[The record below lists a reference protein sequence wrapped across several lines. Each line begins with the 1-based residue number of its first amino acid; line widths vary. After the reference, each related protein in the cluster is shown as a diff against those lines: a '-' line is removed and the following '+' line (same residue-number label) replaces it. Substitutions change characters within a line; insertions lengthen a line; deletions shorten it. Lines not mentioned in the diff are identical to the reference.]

1 MRLRLLWL
9 LTIAFC
15 VSLTTN
21 LLPWLRGDIPWLQP
35 DERWVWPYSAPR
47 WLWLIPCALGLAIY
61 VLGALHLLDR
71 ADNTTRYPIRL
82 ILWSFGG
89 AALIA
94 LLLLTLE
101 DRPLYLLFTRS
112 ASTVTGGYQYASAM
126 IGNLGDALRDWS
138 GFVQRFRAETLI
150 YGGVSLDPPGL
161 TALYYGTGQVLGGLP
176 VVSEPLGA
184 LVRPLEC
191 QNLRMMT
198 WSDAQMAS
206 AWLQMAMPLW
216 AALAVAPLYRLG
228 VLIFNPRVARWAVAL
243 WPLVPGISLFT
254 PRFNVFYPLITLVM
268 LIVLWRGLQRRRLWL
283 IGLAGFIVSV
293 ATFLNLS
300 LVPLGLLAG
309 LIILG
314 CTLRN
319 PARLIASLFVFG
331 FGCAIVW
338 AVYGLLSG
346 VSIIDI
352 VSLGLGT
359 HLQNPGLKRPY
370 APWLILHPYDMF
382 LFVGPP
388 IAILAVGS
396 LLRLRLLS
404 DQARVFAVAG
414 WLTLIVLTLSGTAR
428 GETGRVWLFFAPIWI
443 LLAADTLQ
451 RLSQRECAGVI
462 LMQALCVISMA
473 AVLRVH
479 FTALTVPPTVATAEQ
494 PAAFPINTPFVRGSD
509 RVTLVGFSFDQPAPN
524 TLALHLHWRADSPV
538 RKPYVLSMVTVPPDK
553 SYRDSLNWNPLN
565 WNYPPSCWQPGQAFV
580 DTVTIP
586 LEVTGKV
593 QPGGW
598 LFSVAI
604 SDVFT
609 REPMITTTASGQP
622 DTQVGLGPVQ
632 VPVR

>member
-21 LLPWLRGDIPWLQP
+21 LLPWLRGDVPWLQP
-35 DERWVWPYSAPR
+35 DERWVWPYSLPR
-47 WLWLIPCALGLAIY
+47 WGWLIPCALGLAIY
-61 VLGALHLLDR
+61 VLGAIHLLDR
-71 ADNTTRYPIRL
+71 AEGSTRYPIRL
-82 ILWSFGG
+82 ILWSFGS

-101 DRPLYLLFTRS
+101 GRPLYLLFTRS

-138 GFVQRFRAETLI
+138 GFVKRFRAETLI
-150 YGGVSLDPPGL
+150 YGGVALDPPGL
-161 TALYYGTGQVLGGLP
+161 TALYYGAGRLMGGLP

-184 LVRPLEC
+184 IVRPLEC
-191 QNLRMMT
+191 QNLHMMA

-216 AALAVAPLYRLG
+216 AGLAVAPLYRLG
-228 VLIFNPRVARWAVAL
+228 VMIFNPRVARWAVAL

-283 IGLAGFIVSV
+283 VGLAGFIVSV

-309 LIILG
+309 LIICGYARQKPARFVPNVIVFGLG
-314 CTLRN
+314 C
-319 PARLIASLFVFG
+319 ASVWLI
-331 FGCAIVW
+331 
-338 AVYGLLSG
+338 YGALSG
-346 VSIIDI
+346 VSVIDI
-352 VSLGLGT
+352 VALGLGT
-359 HLQNPGLKRPY
+359 HLQNTSLKRPY
-370 APWLILHPYDMF
+370 GPWLILHPYDMF
-382 LFVGPP
+382 LFVGLP
-388 IAILAVGS
+388 IVVLSIGALR
-396 LLRLRLLS
+396 RLRLLS
-404 DQARVFAVAG
+404 DQTRIFIVAS
-414 WLTLIVLTLSGTAR
+414 WLTLIFLTLSGTAR

-443 LLAADTLQ
+443 LLAADALQ
-451 RLSQRECAGVI
+451 RFSRRERAGVVI
-462 LMQALCVISMA
+462 MQALCVLSMA

-479 FTALTVPPTVATAEQ
+479 FTALTVPPTTATADQ
-494 PAAFPINTPFVRGSD
+494 PAAFPIDTRFVRGSD
-509 RVTLVGFSFDQPAPN
+509 AVTLVGFSFDQPTPN
-524 TLALHLHWRADSPV
+524 VLALHLHWRADSPV

-565 WNYPPSCWQPGQAFV
+565 WNYPPSCWQPGQEFV
-580 DTVTIP
+580 DTVNIP
-586 LEVTGKV
+586 LEVAGKV

-609 REPMITTTASGQP
+609 REPMTITTPSGQQ